1 METTESRFD
10 NYLRELSEKISLD
23 DLRKLVALC
32 GGLTP
37 SITRKDRADILSRGN
52 TYALLAKLREIG
64 HISETKPVV
73 LVQLLQKVSRPD
85 LIDDL
90 RVRYSLGFHRH
101 VTAIDYD
108 KALEERNRHQAKR
121 RSRQGTTE
129 IAQPIKA
136 GESLEEKY
144 PSQTTEI
151 EFAIDGPR
159 SKTHAVKAEKSL
171 LESDIKIKTKRGR
184 VMIVGQFG
192 VGKTSLKRS
201 LFKEEFN
208 PRHDS
213 TKGIDLVRFSIDISN
228 FFEVADKTK
237 ISPTQIVMRKLL
249 ADEMREL
256 LSPTEKMPEKP
267 ISNHDSNVPVKSE
280 HDVPL
285 RQIKHDDEEYPNV
298 DDDVFQDENN
308 GDDLGSLD
316 LLSQLLFEDEDELKL
331 LENLNVNQIG
341 MDMES
346 FCDFGLWDFAGQ
358 SVYYT
363 THQVFLD
370 NKSIFILVADASRD
384 LDEEC
389 PMDECESRGERQCW
403 KKKMKYKDYLTFWL
417 NSIHTC
423 SKRSTETIV
432 IDDQE
437 YTTPL
442 IILVATKKDKLNK
455 DQQDE
460 FVQEMRLYLAEECEE
475 AFDAHVF
482 QETFIIDNSK
492 SGTDEEDPEIQ
503 RLRECLKVIA
513 DAPIFTTDVPVKWLR
528 LELVLKALKDL
539 NKHVVSISFFNHY
552 ATKLGI
558 TEKETSEI
566 LKYFHAIGI
575 VYFFEDLLVLEAKWL
590 TGILS
595 RVILMKLGDFPIKH
609 PKKKVERFLIN
620 LRRYGILHDELLDFI
635 LDERKRIKS
644 AKSDMIEGSLTG
656 ISQICYLQ
664 KRCTAQKEKNKA
676 VENNLAYDARQS
688 VQEITSVSNEEAMC
702 ADSGDSRTTKG
713 RQRVVEL
720 LKQFDLVYPL
730 NRAAVSKSYIVP
742 SLLQLD
748 RLEVLPLGEEKSYHT
763 LPLYYHFSGGFLPEG
778 FYYRLVVRCLENWR
792 EEIDETT
799 LRKNLKYHHARIPVS
814 KRHRMTLTKIG
825 SDVVMVMWYSTTER
839 TFKPLHPKPDPAKCR
854 DARIFVESAMNDI
867 IETWMPSLRY
877 DAKVRCSCE
886 GHKKKYQ
893 DSDCEKWIGDND
905 FVYHDVKVEP
915 PYQVKKCQSVP
926 EMNLTKGIEQTRKYV
941 GPNRVQCTEMPCMMD
956 LQPVKTWFGVS
967 SSVRL
972 ALKDFTERMPKL
984 GVVAMSCVV
993 IVFFWLFVLAIES
1006 VLIECEPI
1014 SSSTGIAMLVQCIA
1028 IFLILICAFSLA
1040 TWLCIFYSRND
1051 DEYRTVRALF
1061 LVVLSMMFIYMS
1073 TFAKEISKMTEDCPH
1088 PEINDVPSNQTVT

>member
-52 TYALLAKLREIG
+52 THALLAKLREIG
-64 HISETKPVV
+64 HISETKHVV
-73 LVQLLQKVSRPD
+73 IVQLLQKVNRPD
-85 LIDDL
+85 LVDDL
-90 RVRYSLGFHRH
+90 RVRYSLGFHKH

-108 KALEERNRHQAKR
+108 KALEERNRHQAKL
-121 RSRQGTTE
+121 RSRQCTTE

-136 GESLEEKY
+136 GESLEEKC

-151 EFAIDGPR
+151 EFATDWQR
-159 SKTHAVKAEKSL
+159 SKTHAVEAEKNL
-171 LESDIKIKTKRGR
+171 LESNIRIKTKRGR

-208 PRHDS
+208 SRHDS

-228 FFEVADKTK
+228 LFEVADKTK
-237 ISPTQIVMRKLL
+237 VSPTQMVMRKLL
-249 ADEMREL
+249 AHEMREL
-256 LSPTEKMPEKP
+256 LSPTKKMQEKS
-267 ISNHDSNVPVKSE
+267 ISNHNSNVPVKSE
-280 HDVPL
+280 QDVPL

-308 GDDLGSLD
+308 GDNLESLN
-316 LLSQLLFEDEDELKL
+316 LLSQLLFEDEDEQKL

-384 LDEEC
+384 LDDEC

-403 KKKMKYKDYLTFWL
+403 KKNMKYKDYLTFWL

-482 QETFIIDNSK
+482 QETFIVDNSK
-492 SGTDEEDPEIQ
+492 SGTDEEDPEIK
-503 RLRECLKVIA
+503 RLRECLKLIA

-539 NKHVVSISFFNHY
+539 NKHVASISFVNHY

-575 VYFFEDLLVLEAKWL
+575 VYFFQDLLVLEAQWL

-609 PKKKVERFLIN
+609 PKKKMERFLIN
-620 LRRYGILHDELLDFI
+620 IRRYGILHDELLDFI
-635 LDERKRIKS
+635 LDERKRIKNK
-644 AKSDMIEGSLTG
+644 KSDVIECDLTG
-656 ISQICYLQ
+656 Q
-664 KRCTAQKEKNKA
+664 NKA
-676 VENNLAYDARQS
+676 VEKSLAYDARQS
-688 VQEITSVSNEEAMC
+688 VQDITSVSNDEAMC

-720 LKQFDLVYPL
+720 LKHFDLVYPL

-792 EEIDETT
+792 GEIDETT

-814 KRHRMTLTKIG
+814 RRHRMTLTKIG
-825 SDVVMVMWYSTTER
+825 SDIVMVMWYSTTER
-839 TFKPLHPKPDPAKCR
+839 TFQPLHPKPDPVKCI

-867 IETWMPSLRY
+867 IKTWMPSLRY
-877 DAKVRCSCE
+877 DAKVRCSCK
-886 GHKKKYQ
+886 GHKNKHE
-893 DSDCEKWIGDND
+893 DADCEKWIGDND
-905 FVYHDVKVEP
+905 FVFHDVTVDP
-915 PYQVKKCQSVP
+915 PYQVTKEGQSVP

-941 GPNRVQCTEMPCMMD
+941 GPYRLQCTEMPCMMD

-967 SSVRL
+967 NSVRL
-972 ALKDFTERMPKL
+972 TLKDFTERMPKL

-993 IVFFWLFVLAIES
+993 IVFFWLFVLTI
-1006 VLIECEPI
+1006 
-1014 SSSTGIAMLVQCIA
+1014 
-1028 IFLILICAFSLA
+1028 
-1040 TWLCIFYSRND
+1040 
-1051 DEYRTVRALF
+1051 
-1061 LVVLSMMFIYMS
+1061 
-1073 TFAKEISKMTEDCPH
+1073 
-1088 PEINDVPSNQTVT
+1088 